1 MGKKPDKAG
10 KRRDYEVGYGKPP
23 KHTQFGQPGG
33 NPMNRLGRPKGPSIV
48 EALIKELRKPLKGG
62 DGEETRCHA
71 VARSL
76 LSLAESGGQQA
87 VQAINSI
94 MNRMDGPVPREIGG
108 VDGGP
113 IFLSKVFID
122 VNASLAAVGVL
133 TTADVDLI
141 GEEGEE

>member
-1 MGKKPDKAG
+1 MAKKPDKSG
-10 KRRDYEVGYGKPP
+10 KRRDYDVGWGKPP
-23 KHTQFGQPGG
+23 KHTQFGQPGQ
-33 NPMNRLGRPKGPSIV
+33 NPPNKAGRPKGPSIV
-48 EALIKELRKPLKGG
+48 EALIQELRKPLEGG
-62 DGEETRCHA
+62 TGGETRCHV

-94 MNRMDGPVPREIGG
+94 INRMDGPVPREISG

-113 IFLSKVFID
+113 IFLSKAFID

-133 TTADVDLI
+133 TSSDVELL
-141 GEEGEE
+141 GEGEE